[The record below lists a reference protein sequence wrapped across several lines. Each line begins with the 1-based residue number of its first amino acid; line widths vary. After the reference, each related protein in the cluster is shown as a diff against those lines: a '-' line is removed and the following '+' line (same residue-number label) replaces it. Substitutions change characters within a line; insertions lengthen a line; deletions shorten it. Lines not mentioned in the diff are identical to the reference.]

1 MAASDVAR
9 GDAPPPNSALAGMT
23 PVWGSTLASDTQSG
37 GSCGGSPVLQ
47 CGQGIP
53 HGRHVAIPDRDA
65 ASSVDSRETQRAF
78 DLHSI

>member
-1 MAASDVAR
+1 MSPTRALSGRCAIDSED
-9 GDAPPPNSALAGMT
+9 DAGL
-23 PVWGSTLASDTQSG
+23 GSTLASDTQSG

-47 CGQGIP
+47 GPQGIP

-65 ASSVDSRETQRAF
+65 AFSVDSRETQRAF